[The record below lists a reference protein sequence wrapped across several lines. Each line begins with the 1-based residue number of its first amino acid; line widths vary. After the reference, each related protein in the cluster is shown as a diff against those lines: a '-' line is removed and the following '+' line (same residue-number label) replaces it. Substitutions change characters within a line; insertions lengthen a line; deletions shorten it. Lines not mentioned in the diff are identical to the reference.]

1 MPHDPKELVAI
12 ERAVSRE
19 RLRRY
24 LTATSNDLSAAVSL
38 YESNIAVSEAIFG
51 LLHGLEVAV
60 RNSMHEVLTVK
71 YGTPKWYGPAGA
83 PLSRYGKDKVT
94 EAVHAA
100 GGPGAAPGKVVA
112 ELMFGFWTD
121 LAAHRYHW
129 TLWQPC
135 LVRAFPGVRL
145 ARPMI
150 HARLDLIR
158 KLRNRIA
165 HHEPVLTSG
174 RLLNAGAGLSLS
186 MNELVGC
193 GGWIAPEIEAWL
205 KTSFRFDRA
214 VAVLEKVAK
223 SGIAL

>member
-1 MPHDPKELVAI
+1 MLRDPKELAAI

-24 LTATSNDLSAAVSL
+24 LTATSNDLSVAVSL
-38 YESNIAVSEAIFG
+38 YESNIALSEAIFG

-60 RNSMHEVLTVK
+60 RNSMHEVLTAQ
-71 YGTPKWYGPAGA
+71 YGTPKWYELGGA
-83 PLSRYGKDKVT
+83 PLSRYGRDKVM
-94 EAVHAA
+94 EAVNAA
-100 GGPGAAPGKVVA
+100 GGLGATPGKVVA

-135 LVRAFPGVRL
+135 LVRAFPGIRL

-165 HHEPVLTSG
+165 HHEPILTSE
-174 RLLNAGAGLSLS
+174 RLLNAGVGLSLS
-186 MNELVGC
+186 MNELVAC
-193 GGWIAPEIEAWL
+193 GGWIAPEVEAWL
-205 KTSFRFDRA
+205 RTSFRLDRA
-214 VAVLEKVAK
+214 VAVLEYVAK
-223 SGIAL
+223 SGIVL